1 MSKTGKTGPDTV
13 SARKA
18 EENRTSAFSLLL
30 VGGVGLILNI
40 LSAFG
45 VLPIRIGN
53 TSNYI
58 ITAVIMALFIFLGG
72 YCYRASRRYEAKAA
86 KESHLL
92 EEIRM
97 WCDASL
103 SAGQIDADLSPEEG
117 DSEGEL
123 FYMRRDRMEELIL
136 ARFPEANV
144 ELLEPF
150 IESYYETLYPDEE

>member
-1 MSKTGKTGPDTV
+1 MSKTGKTGPDTA

-40 LSAFG
+40 LSLCG

-58 ITAVIMALFIFLGG
+58 ITAVIMVLFIFLGV
-72 YCYRASRRYEAKAA
+72 YCYRASRRYEAKAS
-86 KESHLL
+86 KERLL
-92 EEIRM
+92 LDEIRS

-103 SAGQIDADLSPEEG
+103 SAAQIDADLSPEEG
-117 DSEGEL
+117 ASEGEL
-123 FYMRRDRMEELIL
+123 FYMRRDRMVEMVLNQ
-136 ARFPEANV
+136 FPEASV
-144 ELLEPF
+144 DLLEPF